1 MILGS
6 LQFAPQETRNK
17 ECESRTRPNCSQC
30 IREDLCS
37 SGSLSA
43 DDDDVAFT
51 SYINVAS

>member
-17 ECESRTRPNCSQC
+17 ECESRTRPNCSQY
-30 IREDLCS
+30 IREDLYS